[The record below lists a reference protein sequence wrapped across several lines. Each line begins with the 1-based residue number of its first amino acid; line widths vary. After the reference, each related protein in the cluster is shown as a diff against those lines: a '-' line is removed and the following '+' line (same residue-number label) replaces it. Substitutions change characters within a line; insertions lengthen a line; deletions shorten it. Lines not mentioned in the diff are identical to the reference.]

1 MTDPIAMTPPK
12 DKSAPEA
19 PKGAEP
25 AAPEG
30 AKAPKKKASAK
41 RTKKAP
47 KVSQAD
53 LGKLTAAE
61 LFKLRAVL
69 KEVGTSV
76 TDRLDGDIAALALF
90 LDGENLPGEKPVL
103 PRSGTL
109 RAMLACFQ
117 DLKVKP
123 KKGRVKDLA
132 RIEALLAALSAKM
145 PPGA

>member
-1 MTDPIAMTPPK
+1 MTDPIVMAPPK
-12 DKSAPEA
+12 DKPAPEA
-19 PKGAEP
+19 PKDSGP
-25 AAPEG
+25 AGPET
-30 AKAPKKKASAK
+30 AKPPKKKPLVK
-41 RTKKAP
+41 RVKKAP
-47 KVSQAD
+47 KVSQAE

-61 LFKLRAVL
+61 LFKLRSLL
-69 KEVGTSV
+69 KEVGSGV
-76 TDRLDGDIAALALF
+76 VDRLDGEIASLALF

-103 PRSGTL
+103 PRTGTL

-117 DLKVKP
+117 TLKVKP